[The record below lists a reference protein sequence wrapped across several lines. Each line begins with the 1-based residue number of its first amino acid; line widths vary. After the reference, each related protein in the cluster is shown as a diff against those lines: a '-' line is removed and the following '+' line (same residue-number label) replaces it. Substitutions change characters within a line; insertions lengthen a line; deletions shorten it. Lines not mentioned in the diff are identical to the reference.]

1 MADEKRAVPYA
12 KGKAL
17 ADEYKIRF
25 FETSAKDNINVEEV
39 RVGDREPGLQCGG
52 CSVEVV
58 WSRMDMRSSSNSVHK
73 TVECSWRTLRGLW
86 PNMRGGVVCR
96 AGRDRL
102 GRHGDH

>member
-39 RVGDREPGLQCGG
+39 CTPQQQTRAVQLRMQYSPAAVHAISGEAAPAQLGLSHQLRA
-52 CSVEVV
+52 VA
-58 WSRMDMRSSSNSVHK
+58 DMLGVY
-73 TVECSWRTLRGLW
+73 V
-86 PNMRGGVVCR
+86 GVV
-96 AGRDRL
+96 AVL
-102 GRHGDH
+102 AT